1 MTKDFATVTPDSG
14 NMTQSQTIT
23 VSAQPNETASERTT
37 TITLTAVGSES
48 FTSSSKG
55 KKTITIVQSPNVP
68 QYRIA
73 EFDAVN
79 PTDAN
84 VESPAMNTWT
94 TYDSQMI
101 VINAYASHAQSGQE
115 ADIDFSIRFET
126 NGVYGSVDLQY
137 DTPIYYNSSGGQV
150 NFTGISNSIT
160 VSGSDTLMVQF
171 TGVKDN
177 HASGNEINHAERCE
191 FNLQDGENDVIGR
204 ISIYF
209 IDANE

>member
-1 MTKDFATVTPDSG
+1 MTKDFATVTPDNG

-23 VSAQPNETASERTT
+23 VSAQPNQTASERTT
-37 TITLTAVGSES
+37 TITLTAVGSEG

-55 KKTITIVQSPNVP
+55 KKTITIVQKHNVP
-68 QYRIA
+68 QYRIV
-73 EFDAVN
+73 EFNATN

-94 TYDSQMI
+94 NYDSQII
-101 VINAYASHAQSGQE
+101 VINAYASHTQSGQE

-126 NGVYGSVDLQY
+126 NGVYGDVDLQY
-137 DTPIYYNSSGGQV
+137 GTPTYYNSSGGQI

-160 VSGSDTLMVQF
+160 VSGTDTLMVQF
-171 TGVKDN
+171 MGVKDN
-177 HASGNEINHAERCE
+177 HSSGNEVNRAEICG

-204 ISIYF
+204 VNIYF
-209 IDANE
+209 MDANE

>member
-1 MTKDFATVTPDSG
+1 MTKNFATVTPDNG

-23 VSAQPNETASERTT
+23 VSAQPNETASDRTT

-48 FTSSSKG
+48 FTSSPKG

-73 EFDAVN
+73 KFNAVN

-84 VESPAMNTWT
+84 VESPAINTWT
-94 TYDSQMI
+94 NYDSQII

-115 ADIDFSIRFET
+115 ADIDFSVRFET
-126 NGVYGSVDLQY
+126 NGVYGGVDLQY
-137 DTPIYYNSSGGQV
+137 DTPVYYNSSGGQI

-160 VSGSDTLMVQF
+160 VSGSNTLMVQF
-171 TGVKDN
+171 MGVKDN
-177 HASGNEINHAERCE
+177 HSSSNEVNRAERCE
-191 FNLQDGENDVIGR
+191 FNLLDGESDVIGR
-204 ISIYF
+204 INIYF
-209 IDANE
+209 IDTNE